1 MGTFSGQLN
10 VNAIQSALYNM
21 IISQDIIGGS
31 IKNNYNLVDK
41 AKADAGLYGDSK
53 LYIDAPT
60 LTPVNWVQDS
70 ADATNVLALHRP
82 GAPKTQVLTINV
94 FKQVRLTKDD
104 YLSKQAFGTE
114 GAFVSYQSVL
124 DSRLNKTKEVYLNK
138 TYNTFIGTTKG
149 YDSTSTEI
157 KLDIDTSAGGNSA
170 GENIAYAVANLID
183 DIKDYSTKY
192 TKNGFERAFSE
203 DDIKIVWNN
212 KYVNAVKK
220 IDLPSIFHSDA
231 LVKTFDG
238 DKLPARYFGAPNSNT
253 TSVAGD
259 RATHDLYIE
268 SGGVT
273 YYFAAGD
280 KITAGLT
287 ITAGDA
293 YTENAKIIAKVYTKL
308 PPLLEAFSV
317 GTDFFNSKN
326 LSKNLYLTFGHST
339 LETLDSEI
347 CLTIYDTAV

>member
-124 DSRLNKTKEVYLNK
+124 ESRLNKTKEVYLNK

>member
-70 ADATNVLALHRP
+70 ADTTNVLALHRP